1 MNITAT
7 YLRKK
12 KRGRMINVNTL
23 LMKGGDFREIEASC
37 KNNEITGMQSIKSS
51 EETGDE
57 PNECGICSRAE
68 DIHAYSEGLCRS
80 PSEYE
85 FVHVIKSVLDNY
97 NKPIV
102 VKIHDSVSYF
112 VDKEIAAL
120 HKLSEFEHSVK
131 KICDFS
137 CMDDKA
143 RWKYMINSPIKF
155 CNNKKDKLHFIALE
169 YIENGDID
177 LFFSKNPSKETIC
190 SLFLQIEFAIM
201 TLALDYKIS
210 HGDLHSGNIL
220 ISSTEKS
227 RIHYRVL
234 GKEYRITSYGILPK
248 LIDYGRS
255 TNYKGKIYPSYIL
268 DDIYTCLSIL
278 VIYIRDEELK
288 KKFQQFIVDESHTN
302 TSDLHRILVETKKI
316 LS

>member
-1 MNITAT
+1 MDITAT
-7 YLRKK
+7 YLRKNH
-12 KRGRMINVNTL
+12 RGRMINVNTL
-23 LMKGGDFREIEASC
+23 LMKGGNQIEASC

-51 EETGDE
+51 DETGDE
-57 PNECGICSRAE
+57 PN
-68 DIHAYSEGLCRS
+68 
-80 PSEYE
+80 E

-112 VDKEIAAL
+112 VDKEITAL
-120 HKLSEFEHSVK
+120 HKLSDFEHSVK

-137 CMDDKA
+137 CLDDKA

-155 CNNKKDKLHFIALE
+155 CNHKKDKLHFIVLE

-177 LFFSKNPSKETIC
+177 LFFSKNPPKETIC

-201 TLALDYKIS
+201 ILALDYKMS

-255 TNYKGKIYPSYIL
+255 TNYKGKIFPSYIL

-288 KKFQQFIVDESHTN
+288 TKFQQFIVDESHTN